1 MVFPKLKNL
10 TNGDIL
16 GGGGAVPYPQSNL
29 TRSVEQ
35 KNLHSAIF
43 FLTWR
48 FEPCFYIAPGKAIVA
63 WELWVS
69 AMCSQPQLFCLSTA
83 AGPVSLL
90 VE

>member
-10 TNGDIL
+10 TNGDML
-16 GGGGAVPYPQSNL
+16 GGLYLILNPILQDQLSRRICIL
-29 TRSVEQ
+29 
-35 KNLHSAIF
+35 LFF

-48 FEPCFYIAPGKAIVA
+48 FEPCFYIAPGKAVVA

-90 VE
+90 AE